1 MSTNLTARDGA
12 GISQSGHD
20 RLFSGSIPARATKY
34 NRVGQL
40 MIRPLVMR
48 GEHSAFDLARLFYA
62 QYSNLNFEADHIY
75 YHRNGYVISYPRMFG
90 MFQPIHHEGERIW
103 YIRIA
108 VGNLLELLGALPF
121 MLPKFAFCRN
131 NHGDKMVVV
140 DAERLIEVAKQGAET
155 MKEAA

>member
-1 MSTNLTARDGA
+1 MAKR
-12 GISQSGHD
+12 
-20 RLFSGSIPARATKY
+20 Y

-62 QYSNLNFEADHIY
+62 QYSNLNFESDLVDY
-75 YHRNGYVISYPRMFG
+75 MRNGFVTVRPHIFG
-90 MFQPIHHEGERIW
+90 MFKAIHHEGERIW
-103 YIRIA
+103 FIRIA

-131 NHGDKMVVV
+131 NNGDKMVVV
-140 DAERLIEVAKQGAET
+140 DAERMIQVAKQALE

>member
-1 MSTNLTARDGA
+1 MAKR
-12 GISQSGHD
+12 
-20 RLFSGSIPARATKY
+20 Y

-75 YHRNGYVISYPRMFG
+75 YHRNGYVISYPHMFG

-103 YIRIA
+103 FIQIA
-108 VGNLLELLGALPF
+108 VGNLLELLSALPF

-131 NHGDKMVVV
+131 NRADEMVVV
-140 DAERLIEVAKQGAET
+140 DAERMIEVAKQTAE